1 MPMEDNKQ
9 ATPEEMKAR
18 EVKAKENLDRQARE
32 AREARDREA
41 AAAKSATDKQN
52 AENDKRNSETDKQ
65 NADKQAALV
74 AASQRARDQA
84 TKPAAVHVN
93 ELMGDPAPK
102 KTDPAPKTE
111 ARRYDDAPPEQNW
124 ELPDGTTR
132 QVLKDGSTVYLLPDG
147 TQRHEH
153 AGQPSRYFLPSNV
166 AALDAKSVDDI
177 AEKVRGHVDLNYS
190 QKVHPDQQHMQA
202 VAKQVTEKLGMEPNA
217 LNVNHVAGLINE
229 HVARPSAEY
238 PKMFYDHAAHRE
250 ITVANRKEEDDLGPG
265 LLPYHWSAPKPEE
278 ADMPAAKPPEGGK
291 KWPTTEEGWRDVNRP
306 HPAPVPN
313 RVEPSPGDA

>member
-1 MPMEDNKQ
+1 MVMENDKQ

-18 EVKAKENLDRQARE
+18 EVAAKANLERQA
-32 AREARDREA
+32 REA
-41 AAAKSATDKQN
+41 AAAKSAT
-52 AENDKRNSETDKQ
+52 EKQ
-65 NADKQAALV
+65 NADRQAALV
-74 AASQRARDQA
+74 AASQRARETDH
-84 TKPAAVHVN
+84 KPPAVHVN
-93 ELMGDPAPK
+93 ELMGGPAPK
-102 KTDPAPKTE
+102 KT
-111 ARRYDDAPPEQNW
+111 EQNW
-124 ELPDGTTR
+124 ELPEGTTR
-132 QVLKDGSTVYLLPDG
+132 QVLKDGSTVYVLPDG

-153 AGQPSRYFLPSNV
+153 IGQPSRYFLPSKL

-190 QKVHPDQQHMQA
+190 QKVHPDQQHLQA

-229 HVARPSAEY
+229 HVQRPSAEY

-278 ADMPAAKPPEGGK
+278 ANAPAAKPGLDGGK